1 MLRAVKI
8 KIYLDNNQIDYVN
21 NLLGTCRFV
30 YNNLLNYK
38 IAQYNTNKH
47 TVSFG
52 EWGRFSN
59 RINSRFNF
67 NYTSFYYE
75 NVFK

>member
-52 EWGRFSN
+52 E
-59 RINSRFNF
+59 
-67 NYTSFYYE
+67 
-75 NVFK
+75 